1 MKYKDKI
8 NGWCKRKASWQ
19 WPYEK
24 GNTILYNSA
33 GEWVVWLWLER
44 LCQAQIKQVNILS
57 DTADKFQQKQLYGSI
72 EDAEIVADTGTVKV
86 V

>member
-24 GNTILYNSA
+24 ANTILYNSA
-33 GEWVVWLWLER
+33 GEEWYGCDWND
-44 LCQAQIKQVNILS
+44 CQAQIKQVNILS